1 MSKTKKQKYILSL
14 IGTIIY
20 QIGMGSITI
29 MGFLN
34 VYITSY
40 IQLNQK
46 WITMHYG
53 LFLQP
58 ILTFCITCVS
68 PIGGLIE
75 KKIGFYY
82 SLILSNIIFL
92 IGLFG
97 LYLTQNIWLC
107 YFFFFI
113 IGSSCFSLR
122 IPVKNILFYVPE
134 KKGFISSVITVVMSI
149 SSSIF
154 GFIGESVI
162 NKDNYTLKEK
172 ETFYPKYICE
182 NIYKFYII
190 QMICV
195 PIFTFFSFLFIYIYD
210 SSFENEN
217 EIEKL
222 ISNSL
227 YEENKKKEENKITEQ
242 DKITS
247 KISNNEK
254 DENDEEEKKKKEEKY
269 KKDIKK
275 AIKSKQFWLL
285 CGIAF
290 CVSFLIRFVLLTF
303 RTFGALIGMSGETFK
318 YLGIIISLSIII
330 FTPIWGYLVDK
341 FGAKIILKIT
351 SFLCFI
357 SGVFLSL
364 TINYTSIFS
373 LFIAICIIILSGFMS
388 AIRPYS
394 MEIFSIKYT
403 IEIGG
408 LILFFP
414 GLSGIICTIISFIV
428 SFYYTTGEELKTP
441 YRVIYII
448 GSILGLIGFILNY
461 CESGEKFNFD
471 EEEVIIENKDIKND
485 INNSDISMTN
495 I

>member
-1 MSKTKKQKYILSL
+1 MS
-14 IGTIIY
+14 
-20 QIGMGSITI
+20 SIVVI
-29 MGFLN
+29 SSFN

-40 IQLNQK
+40 IHIKQK

-53 LFLQP
+53 LFLSP
-58 ILTFCITCVS
+58 ILTLCVTIAN

-82 SLILSNIIFL
+82 SLILSNIICL
-92 IGLFG
+92 IGIFG

-107 YFFFFI
+107 YFFFLI
-113 IGSSCFSLR
+113 IGFSCFSLN
-122 IPVKNILFYVPE
+122 IPLKNITFYVPE
-134 KKGFISSVITVVMSI
+134 KKGFINAVISVVLQISASI
-149 SSSIF
+149 Y
-154 GFIGESVI
+154 GFLGEFII
-162 NKDNYTLKEK
+162 NKEGYSLKK
-172 ETFYPKYICE
+172 EDKFYPDYIAN
-182 NIYKFYII
+182 NISKFYYIPI
-190 QMICV
+190 ICV
-195 PIFTFFSFLFIYIYD
+195 PFFTVLSLLFIYIYD
-210 SSFENEN
+210 PSFENEN
-217 EIEKL
+217 ENIPL
-222 ISNSL
+222 NDGSINALTNPIISS
-227 YEENKKKEENKITEQ
+227 E
-242 DKITS
+242 
-247 KISNNEK
+247 SNIPTNDEK

-290 CVSFLIRFVLLTF
+290 CVAFLIRFVLLTF

-318 YLGIIISLSIII
+318 YLGIIISFSTLI

-428 SFYYTTGEELKTP
+428 SF
-441 YRVIYII
+441 
-448 GSILGLIGFILNY
+448 FILMDL
-461 CESGEKFNFD
+461 C
-471 EEEVIIENKDIKND
+471 
-485 INNSDISMTN
+485 
-495 I
+495 